1 MSLDGVVCQAMAE
14 HKATVIWLHGLGDSG
29 DGFAPI
35 VPALKL
41 PAELG
46 IKFIFPHAPIQPVTI
61 NGGMK
66 MRSWYDIVSFDLD
79 KRADEQG
86 VRESAAKVEQ
96 LIENEI
102 ASGIPANK
110 IILAGFS
117 QGGVIALHL
126 APRFK
131 AALAGV
137 MALSTYMC
145 APDKFSA
152 EAIQTSLSV
161 LMVHGSL
168 DEVVPMQAGKQAY
181 DVLQSN
187 GLNVHWSDYPMAHEV
202 CGEEVALI
210 RQWLI
215 ERLS

>member
-1 MSLDGVVCQAMAE
+1 
-14 HKATVIWLHGLGDSG
+14 
-29 DGFAPI
+29 
-35 VPALKL
+35 
-41 PAELG
+41 
-46 IKFIFPHAPIQPVTI
+46 
-61 NGGMK
+61 
-66 MRSWYDIVSFDLD
+66 
-79 KRADEQG
+79 
-86 VRESAAKVEQ
+86 
-96 LIENEI
+96 
-102 ASGIPANK
+102 
-110 IILAGFS
+110 
-117 QGGVIALHL
+117 
-126 APRFK
+126 
-131 AALAGV
+131 